1 MLAASMC
8 IERVYGS
15 KNPFAALTASMKI
28 CKDFKNLQSL
38 EICGGG
44 LTDAGVKNIKDL
56 TCLTVLNLSQNCNL
70 TDKSLELISGEDFC
84 KDKCDIIWSILTYV
98 HGNGFRKPISCIITL
113 KRFLLF
119 QILEL
124 REVDCAGLFECF
136 QLSYNQCRVAASEA
150 TEEFEVTDT
159 GFVQDILSSSWSAWS
174 SSVYKKNKTETLNKL
189 YIWVDLNAGFSM
201 LRIQD
206 TLKENGNVDKLPWHG
221 FTCAAADPLSFA
233 L

>member
-8 IERVYGS
+8 IESVYGS

-98 HGNGFRKPISCIITL
+98 HGNGFTESNSR
-113 KRFLLF
+113 
-119 QILEL
+119 
-124 REVDCAGLFECF
+124 VDCAGLFECF

-206 TLKENGNVDKLPWHG
+206 TLKENGNVDELPWHG